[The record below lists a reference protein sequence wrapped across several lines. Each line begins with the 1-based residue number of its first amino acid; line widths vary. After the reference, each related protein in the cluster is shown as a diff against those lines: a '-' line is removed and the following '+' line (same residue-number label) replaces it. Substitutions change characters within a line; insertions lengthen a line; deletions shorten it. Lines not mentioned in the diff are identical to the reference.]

1 MSSGGTGRSGRVA
14 AAAVVLV
21 ATGALAGCGA
31 PGSPV
36 SSGSSTA
43 ASSAPVPAGSS
54 AAADAVTL
62 RALGIANG
70 PDGFPV
76 PEGLIVSEQV
86 DNPNNVTLVIDSF
99 QGESTYQ
106 FLRRRLPAAGYTIG
120 DDANQSLVFSG
131 KGWQGAFTVSQEV
144 AALTLRRP

>member
-1 MSSGGTGRSGRVA
+1 M
-14 AAAVVLV
+14 LV

-31 PGSPV
+31 KGSPAASSAPV
-36 SSGSSTA
+36 SSGSPAA

-70 PDGFPV
+70 PEGFPV

-106 FLRRRLPAAGYTIG
+106 FLRSRLPAAGYTISA
-120 DDANQSLVFSG
+120 DANQSLVFSG
-131 KGWQGAFTVSQEV
+131 KGWEGAFTVSEEV

>member
-1 MSSGGTGRSGRVA
+1 MSSGATRRSGRA
-14 AAAVVLV
+14 TAAAVVLV
-21 ATGALAGCGA
+21 AVGALAGCGA

-36 SSGSSTA
+36 GSGSPTA

-54 AAADAVTL
+54 AAAGAVTL

-76 PEGLIVSEQV
+76 PEGLIVSEHV
-86 DNPNNVTLVIDSF
+86 DNPNNVTLVIDAF

-106 FLRRRLPAAGYTIG
+106 FLRSRLPAAGYSISA
-120 DDANQSLVFSG
+120 DANQSLVFSG
-131 KGWQGAFTVSQEV
+131 KGWQGAFTVSGEV
-144 AALTLRRP
+144 AALTLRTP